1 MEQYADVVLD
11 LAGNAVEGATVQVLA
26 GSGNAQ
32 SGYTT
37 AAQIFDVNGAT
48 QPNPVMTGKLGEFA
62 FSAVNGKYVL
72 RVMVRGTVYRTLGP
86 LTFYDPVDDT
96 ERGGESAGPDITGAD
111 GATKVGYGITNVG
124 ARLDTIGTSLD
135 ALGTDVDLIG
145 GTPLITVA
153 RDDLIPELHLKR
165 FLSKTNPV
173 VVMVGDSIGTDTA
186 DTIGRTE
193 SLWSLLREKLTHA
206 YPNKT
211 ITFVNR
217 AIGGETYFTAVGL
230 PVGFPAWYTD
240 HARAWPLYVGDL
252 SPDLVVFNFGMND
265 ENAFQ
270 SSTLYNY
277 ENLLSNAGV
286 FPAGKPDVI
295 YCSNLTPSLVS
306 TIANTNTK
314 AAQDGRH
321 FVAGYTRSWARS
333 KGYGLLD
340 FHRAGSIVKDGFD
353 PTVTSLKRIGS
364 VAPVSGAVTAPVACT
379 DFKWVLSVSTLTAA
393 QPLAVKLAA
402 EEVTD
407 SAGRGAF
414 AVLSVNG
421 SGKIV
426 VDLYDRPGNIYAGLV
441 GAVTAPAGAFTLTVE
456 KKQQTLIILVNE
468 QEVVSYNQLRVHG
481 KDFAPRAGD
490 ATYQGGNIT
499 AATFFAGEYKRCLP
513 ALTNTELWGE
523 STTDV
528 SMKLPYGGNG
538 VNHLSSRGVAA
549 IFKPV
554 LDGSGVGSVL
564 PTVTVQS
571 ADVAF
576 ANGWGQLAGFDRSRF
591 VKLGPN
597 TASVSLHITPPSD
610 GATGV
615 ISTTVP
621 TQYRPPVGT
630 SVFIQMLTANLAP
643 ARAQLDPDGTLRVVN
658 GGNGY
663 LFGSCTYST

>member
-1 MEQYADVVLD
+1 MQKHSDVVLNQNGRPK
-11 LAGNAVEGATVQVLA
+11 AGLRIVVDPYVANAAPNLTATSEATIYATEGGAAVPFVLTDAAGRFSFYAADGRYSLTV
-26 GSGNAQ
+26 
-32 SGYTT
+32 
-37 AAQIFDVNGAT
+37 
-48 QPNPVMTGKLGEFA
+48 
-62 FSAVNGKYVL
+62 
-72 RVMVRGTVYRTLGP
+72 
-86 LTFYDPVDDT
+86 
-96 ERGGESAGPDITGAD
+96 TGAD
-111 GATKVGYGITNVG
+111 ILPYMLADVTLNDPADEV
-124 ARLDTIGTSLD
+124 ALRADLD
-135 ALGTDVDLIG
+135 ALMNASSDKHFLVDQ
-145 GTPLITVA
+145 
-153 RDDLIPELHLKR
+153 DDLIPDLHLKR

-230 PVGFPAWYTD
+230 PVGFPTWYTD

-252 SPDLVVFNFGMND
+252 SPDLVIFNFGMND

-306 TIANTNTK
+306 TIANMNTK

-333 KGYGLLD
+333 KGYGLID
-340 FHRAGSIVKDGFD
+340 FHRMGSIVKDGFD
-353 PTVTSLKRIGS
+353 PTTTSLKRIGS
-364 VAPVSGAVTAPVACT
+364 VTPVAGAVAGTVACT
-379 DFKWVLSVSTLTAA
+379 DFKWVLSVSTITAA

-407 SAGRGAF
+407 SVGRGAF
-414 AVLSVNG
+414 AVLSVSN
-421 SGKIV
+421 GKIV

-441 GAVTAPAGAFTLTVE
+441 STVTAPAGAFTLTVE
-456 KKQQTLIILVNE
+456 KKQQTLIVLIND
-468 QEVVSYNQLRVHG
+468 QEAVSYSRLRVHG
-481 KDFAPRAGD
+481 KDFTPRVGD

-499 AATFFAGEYKRCLP
+499 AATFYAGEYKRYRP
-513 ALTNTELWGE
+513 SLTNEELWGE
-523 STTDV
+523 STADV

-538 VNHLSSRGVAA
+538 VNHLSSRGVAS

-554 LDGSGVGSVL
+554 LDGTMLGASAAASAQVANLVL
-564 PTVTVQS
+564 L
-571 ADVAF
+571 
-576 ANGWGQLAGFDRSRF
+576 NGWTQLAGFVRSMVVRT
-591 VKLGPN
+591 GN
-597 TASVSLHITPPSD
+597 QTTIILHIVPPQD
-610 GATGV
+610 GATG
-615 ISTTVP
+615 IICNLP
-621 TQYRPPVGT
+621 EIYRPP
-630 SVFIQMLTANLAP
+630 ANISTFVPLQTGNLLA
-643 ARAQLDPDGTLRVVN
+643 ARAQIDPNGDVRVIN

-663 LFGSCTYST
+663 LDGCFTYPN